1 MNSNDKYSKETH
13 LIYGKAFT
21 TKWDYN
27 HHVVPPVS
35 SSTTFRLDSV
45 ERGALG
51 FSEFEHFS
59 ELPDSEPPIYIY
71 DRLGEPNKE
80 ILEENLAAAESGE
93 TAVTFASGMAA
104 ISGVLGIL
112 TKSGDEIIAHKTLYG
127 CTFSLLN
134 NWYPRYNI
142 KTVKVDLTNPKNLDE
157 AITDKTKVVYFE
169 TPANPNLELIDIE
182 AIVKKVAEYNK
193 NRSEENQ
200 IKVVVDNTF
209 ATPFCQRPLEWGVD
223 FVVHSLTKNIG
234 GFGTD
239 IGGVVIG
246 KKKYRDILM
255 LYRKDFGGVL
265 SSKSAWP
272 IMVYGLPSLAIRMI
286 REIDNAMKVAQF
298 LAQHPKVE
306 FVNYPGLPSF
316 KFYELAKKQ
325 MRDFHGN
332 FAPGNMIYFALKGNS
347 PEEGREKGRAMMN
360 YIAQNAYTLTLAV
373 SLGHVRTLIEH
384 PGSMTHSMI
393 PAEEQIKEGIDP
405 AGIRMSIG
413 LETADDIIKD
423 LEDALNQV

>member
-1 MNSNDKYSKETH
+1 MNNEKKYSRETH

-21 TKWDYN
+21 VKWDYN

-51 FSEFEHFS
+51 FAEFGNTIN
-59 ELPDSEPPIYIY
+59 LPDSEPPIYIY

-80 ILEENLAAAESGE
+80 ILEENLASAESGE

-104 ISGVLGIL
+104 ISAILGIL
-112 TKSGDEIIAHKTLYG
+112 TKSGDEIVAHKTLYG
-127 CTFSLLN
+127 CTFSLMN

-142 KTVKVDLTNPKNLDE
+142 KTIKVDLTDINNLE
-157 AITDKTKVVYFE
+157 NAITPNTRVVYFE
-169 TPANPNLELIDIE
+169 SPANPNLELIDIE
-182 AIVKKVAEYNK
+182 AVVNK
-193 NRSEENQ
+193 IREVNKSRDESSQ
-200 IKVVVDNTF
+200 IKIVVDNTF
-209 ATPFCQRPLEWGVD
+209 ATPYCQRPIEWGVD

-239 IGGVVIG
+239 MGGVVIG
-246 KKKYRDILM
+246 PRKYRDLLM

-265 SSKSAWP
+265 ATKSSWP
-272 IMVYGLPSLAIRMI
+272 IMVYGLPSLAIRMKK
-286 REIDNAMKVAQF
+286 EISNAMKIAEYI
-298 LAQHPKVE
+298 AQHPKID

-325 MRDFHGN
+325 MIDWEGN
-332 FAPGNMIYFALKGNS
+332 FAPGNMIYFTIKGET
-347 PEEGREKGRAMMN
+347 PEEGKEKGKNLMN
-360 YIAQNAYTLTLAV
+360 YIAKNAYTLTLAV

-384 PGSMTHSMI
+384 PGSMTHSII

-405 AGIRMSIG
+405 SGIRLSVG
-413 LETADDIIKD
+413 LENADDIIKD
-423 LEDALNQV
+423 LDEALSTI

>member
-51 FSEFEHFS
+51 FSEFGHFS

-112 TKSGDEIIAHKTLYG
+112 TKSGDEIVAHKTLYG

-142 KTVKVDLTNPKNLDE
+142 KTVKVDLTNPNNLDE

-209 ATPFCQRPLEWGVD
+209 ATPFCQRPIEWGVD

-332 FAPGNMIYFALKGNS
+332 FAPGNMIYFALKGNT

>member
-51 FSEFEHFS
+51 FSEFGHFS

-104 ISGVLGIL
+104 ISGIFGIL
-112 TKSGDEIIAHKTLYG
+112 TKSGDEIVAHKTLYG

-142 KTVKVDLTNPKNLDE
+142 KTVKVDLTNPNNLDE

-209 ATPFCQRPLEWGVD
+209 ATPFCQRPIEWGVD

-332 FAPGNMIYFALKGNS
+332 FAPGNMIYFALKGNT

>member
-1 MNSNDKYSKETH
+1 MANNEKYSRETH

-27 HHVVPPVS
+27 HHVVPPIS
-35 SSTTFRLDSV
+35 SSTTFRLDTV

-51 FSEFEHFS
+51 FSEFEHIA
-59 ELPDSEPPIYIY
+59 EIPDTEPPIYIY

-80 ILEENLAAAESGE
+80 ILEENLATAESGE
-93 TAVTFASGMAA
+93 TAVTFASGMSA

-112 TKSGDEIIAHKTLYG
+112 TKSGDEIVAHKTLYG

-142 KTVKVDLTNPKNLDE
+142 KTLKVDLTNPENLNDV
-157 AITDKTKVVYFE
+157 ITEKTKVLYFE
-169 TPANPNLELIDIE
+169 TPANPNLEIIDIE
-182 AIVKKVAEYNK
+182 AVVKRVAEINK
-193 NRSEENQ
+193 NRDEANK
-200 IKVVVDNTF
+200 IKIVVDNTF
-209 ATPFCQRPLEWGVD
+209 ATPYCQRPIEWGVD

-239 IGGVVIG
+239 MGGVVIG
-246 KKKYRDILM
+246 KRKYRDLLM

-272 IMVYGLPSLAIRMI
+272 IMVYGLPSLAVRMQ
-286 REIDNAMKVAQF
+286 REINNAIKVAEF
-298 LAQHPKVE
+298 LSQHPKVQ

-316 KFYELAKKQ
+316 KYYEIARKQ
-325 MRDFHGN
+325 MVDFHGN

-393 PAEEQIKEGIDP
+393 PPEEQIKEGIDP

-413 LETADDIIKD
+413 LENAEDIIRD
-423 LEDALNQV
+423 LEDALKQI

>member
-1 MNSNDKYSKETH
+1 MNNEKKYSRETH

-21 TKWDYN
+21 VKWDYN

-51 FSEFEHFS
+51 FAEFGNTIN
-59 ELPDSEPPIYIY
+59 LPDSEPPIYIY

-80 ILEENLAAAESGE
+80 ILEENLASAESGE

-104 ISGVLGIL
+104 ISAILGIL

-127 CTFSLLN
+127 CTFSLMN

-142 KTVKVDLTNPKNLDE
+142 KTIKVDLTDINNLGN
-157 AITDKTKVVYFE
+157 AITPNTRVVYFE
-169 TPANPNLELIDIE
+169 SPANPNLELIDIE
-182 AIVKKVAEYNK
+182 AVVNK
-193 NRSEENQ
+193 IREVNKSRDESSQ
-200 IKVVVDNTF
+200 IKIVVDNTF
-209 ATPFCQRPLEWGVD
+209 ATPYCQRPIEWGVD

-239 IGGVVIG
+239 MGGVVIG
-246 KKKYRDILM
+246 PRKYRDILM

-265 SSKSAWP
+265 ATKSSWP
-272 IMVYGLPSLAIRMI
+272 IMVYGLPSLAIRMKK
-286 REIDNAMKVAQF
+286 EISNAMKIAEYI
-298 LAQHPKVE
+298 AQHPKID

-325 MRDFHGN
+325 MIDWEGN
-332 FAPGNMIYFALKGNS
+332 FAPGNMIYFTIKGET
-347 PEEGREKGRAMMN
+347 PEEGKEKGKNLMN
-360 YIAQNAYTLTLAV
+360 YIAKNAYTLTLAV

-405 AGIRMSIG
+405 SGIRLSVG
-413 LETADDIIKD
+413 LENADDIIKD
-423 LEDALNQV
+423 LDEALSTI

>member
-51 FSEFEHFS
+51 FSEFGHFS

-104 ISGVLGIL
+104 ISGIFGIL
-112 TKSGDEIIAHKTLYG
+112 TKSGDEIVAHKTLYG

-142 KTVKVDLTNPKNLDE
+142 KTVKVDLTNPNNLDE

-332 FAPGNMIYFALKGNS
+332 FAPGNMIYFALKGNT

>member
-1 MNSNDKYSKETH
+1 MSNEKKYSRETH

-21 TKWDYN
+21 VKWDYN

-51 FSEFEHFS
+51 FAEFGNTIN
-59 ELPDSEPPIYIY
+59 LPDSEPPIYIY

-80 ILEENLAAAESGE
+80 ILEENLASAESGE

-104 ISGVLGIL
+104 ISAILGIL
-112 TKSGDEIIAHKTLYG
+112 TKSGDEIVAHKTLYG
-127 CTFSLLN
+127 CTFSLMN

-142 KTVKVDLTNPKNLDE
+142 KTIKVDLTDINNLE
-157 AITDKTKVVYFE
+157 NAITPNTRVVYFE
-169 TPANPNLELIDIE
+169 SPANPNLELIDIE
-182 AIVKKVAEYNK
+182 AVVNK
-193 NRSEENQ
+193 IREVNKSRDESSQ
-200 IKVVVDNTF
+200 IKIVVDNTF
-209 ATPFCQRPLEWGVD
+209 ATPYCQRPIEWGVD

-239 IGGVVIG
+239 MGGVVIG
-246 KKKYRDILM
+246 PRKYRDILM

-265 SSKSAWP
+265 ATKSSWP
-272 IMVYGLPSLAIRMI
+272 IMVYGLPSLAIRMKK
-286 REIDNAMKVAQF
+286 EISNAMKIAEYI
-298 LAQHPKVE
+298 AQHPKID

-325 MRDFHGN
+325 MIDWEGN
-332 FAPGNMIYFALKGNS
+332 FAPGNMIYFTIKGET
-347 PEEGREKGRAMMN
+347 PEEGKEKGKNLMN
-360 YIAQNAYTLTLAV
+360 YIAKNAYTLTLAV

-405 AGIRMSIG
+405 SGIRLSVG
-413 LETADDIIKD
+413 LENADDIIKD
-423 LEDALNQV
+423 LDEALSTI

>member
-1 MNSNDKYSKETH
+1 MNNEKKYSRETH

-21 TKWDYN
+21 VKWDYN

-51 FSEFEHFS
+51 FAEFGNTIN
-59 ELPDSEPPIYIY
+59 LPDSEPPIYIY

-80 ILEENLAAAESGE
+80 ILEENLASAESGE

-104 ISGVLGIL
+104 ISAILGIL
-112 TKSGDEIIAHKTLYG
+112 TKSGDEIVAHKTLYG
-127 CTFSLLN
+127 CTFSLMN

-142 KTVKVDLTNPKNLDE
+142 KTIKVDLTDINNLE
-157 AITDKTKVVYFE
+157 NAITPNTRVVYFE
-169 TPANPNLELIDIE
+169 SPANPNLELIDIE
-182 AIVKKVAEYNK
+182 AVVNK
-193 NRSEENQ
+193 IREVNKSRDESSQ
-200 IKVVVDNTF
+200 IKIVVDNTF
-209 ATPFCQRPLEWGVD
+209 ATPYCQRPIEWGVD

-239 IGGVVIG
+239 MGGVVIG
-246 KKKYRDILM
+246 PRKYRDILM

-265 SSKSAWP
+265 ATKSSWP
-272 IMVYGLPSLAIRMI
+272 IMVYGLPSLAIRMKK
-286 REIDNAMKVAQF
+286 EISNAMKIAEYI
-298 LAQHPKVE
+298 AQHPKID

-325 MRDFHGN
+325 MIDWEGN
-332 FAPGNMIYFALKGNS
+332 FAPGNMIYFTIKGET
-347 PEEGREKGRAMMN
+347 PEEGKEKGKNLMN
-360 YIAQNAYTLTLAV
+360 YIAKNAYTLTLAV

-405 AGIRMSIG
+405 SGIRLSVG
-413 LETADDIIKD
+413 LENADDIIKD
-423 LEDALNQV
+423 LDEALSTI

>member
-1 MNSNDKYSKETH
+1 MNNEKKYSRETH

-21 TKWDYN
+21 VKWDYN

-51 FSEFEHFS
+51 FAEFGNTIN
-59 ELPDSEPPIYIY
+59 LPDSEPPIYIY

-80 ILEENLAAAESGE
+80 ILEENLASAESGE

-104 ISGVLGIL
+104 ISAILGIL
-112 TKSGDEIIAHKTLYG
+112 TKSGDEIVAHKTLYG
-127 CTFSLLN
+127 CTFSLMN

-142 KTVKVDLTNPKNLDE
+142 KTIKVDLTDINNLE
-157 AITDKTKVVYFE
+157 NAITPNTRVVYFE
-169 TPANPNLELIDIE
+169 SPANPNLELIDIE
-182 AIVKKVAEYNK
+182 AVVNK
-193 NRSEENQ
+193 IREVNKSRDESSQ
-200 IKVVVDNTF
+200 IKIVVDNTF
-209 ATPFCQRPLEWGVD
+209 ATPYCQRPIEWGVD

-239 IGGVVIG
+239 MGGVVIG
-246 KKKYRDILM
+246 PRKYRDLLM

-265 SSKSAWP
+265 ATKSSWP
-272 IMVYGLPSLAIRMI
+272 IMVYGLPSLAIRMKK
-286 REIDNAMKVAQF
+286 EISNAMKIAEYI
-298 LAQHPKVE
+298 AQHPKID

-325 MRDFHGN
+325 MIDWEGN
-332 FAPGNMIYFALKGNS
+332 FAPGNMIYFTIKGET
-347 PEEGREKGRAMMN
+347 PEEGKEKGKNLMN
-360 YIAQNAYTLTLAV
+360 YIAKNAYTLTLAV

-405 AGIRMSIG
+405 SGIRLSVG
-413 LETADDIIKD
+413 LENADDIIKD
-423 LEDALNQV
+423 LDEALSTI